1 MDGFLWEKLGMG
13 LKMEGFDFKERV
25 GRELYYVKF
34 ALRKFSSVNGGDCSA
49 SDPTKII

>member
-1 MDGFLWEKLGMG
+1 MDGFLWEKLGMD
-13 LKMEGFDFKERV
+13 LEERC